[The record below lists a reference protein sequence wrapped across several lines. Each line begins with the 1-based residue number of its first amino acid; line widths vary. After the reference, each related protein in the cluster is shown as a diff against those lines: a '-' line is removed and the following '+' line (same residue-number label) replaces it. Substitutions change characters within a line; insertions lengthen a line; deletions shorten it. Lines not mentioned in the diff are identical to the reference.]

1 MAHCAV
7 GAGDYAVERN
17 IYGLRPG
24 GAFGSVGI
32 GAVVLTA
39 GSPTPAAVSGYV
51 LHAVPANGGGVDRYV
66 RDICAHRAH
75 DCILHIVREQC
86 VFEAVAAEQLI
97 PIDYADMAHAIATG
111 ALGRPAL
118 IHAHSTLAPVRDR
131 VRQLCQA
138 LAIDYVVTLHDI
150 DFAAAAVD
158 VGDGEREARLA
169 FVSEAAARVAPSQ
182 FIVNVLLGALGA
194 SVSGHLIENGV
205 DASGLANTAL
215 VATESDTEKQ
225 FQIAVIGALGPHKG
239 LSFLRDVVAALPAE
253 LRVVIVGYADG
264 QVTPGWLQ
272 QDRLWVHGAFEPQQ
286 LATIV
291 QRYGVG
297 LAFFPNQQPESYCYA
312 LSDGWCAGLPALG
325 PASGAIGDRIAGT
338 GAGWT
343 FDPGSTP
350 EAVARAIVGWLAS
363 VGEKKLAVRRAVE
376 QLLAPAVMVERLG
389 HVYEKNMKTT
399 HEPPQ
404 LSALNAVAATQ
415 LNGRF
420 FRGELQRLS
429 GDLAFSQ
436 TQIAQV
442 NASMHSL
449 THEFDGRGAWIATL
463 EKNLADTQAELRRV
477 EAARQAEHVAA
488 ELARDDE
495 RARSNA
501 ARDQERAAAEAA
513 LHRVLADADA
523 ARAKDRAE
531 IEAARVQ
538 DRSEIEAARAT
549 DRADIEAAREKER
562 LDSEAARAQDRTDF
576 AAALALARSEMDA
589 VRADERANAEALR
602 ALANAAHASELARE
616 RALLEAQHQQQRL
629 YDREQV
635 LAERMRD
642 HALSEAAQVSAHA
655 AYEQYAAKLQK
666 DVNDTLAIAH
676 RYEQKI
682 ANYEHALSSLPTIV
696 QRWMRT
702 RGQRLAGAKDAQ

>member
-1 MAHCAV
+1 M
-7 GAGDYAVERN
+7 
-17 IYGLRPG
+17 
-24 GAFGSVGI
+24 GI

>member
-1 MAHCAV
+1 M
-7 GAGDYAVERN
+7 
-17 IYGLRPG
+17 
-24 GAFGSVGI
+24 GI

-39 GSPTPAAVSGYV
+39 GSPTPAAVGGYV

-66 RDICAHRAH
+66 RDICAHRTQ

-86 VFEAVAAEQLI
+86 VFETVATERLI
-97 PIDYADMAHAIATG
+97 PIDYADMASAVSSG

-118 IHAHSTLAPVRDR
+118 VHAHSTLAPVRDR

-138 LAIDYVVTLHDI
+138 LAIGYVVTLHDI

-169 FVSEAAARVAPSQ
+169 FVSEAAARVVPSQ
-182 FIVNVLLGALGA
+182 FIANVLLGALGTSA
-194 SVSGHLIENGV
+194 PGQLIENGV
-205 DASGLANTAL
+205 DAAGLTDTAL
-215 VATESDTEKQ
+215 RTLDSGADAP

-239 LSFLRDVVAALPAE
+239 LSFLLEVVAALPAA
-253 LRVVIVGYADG
+253 LRVVLVGYADG
-264 QVTPGWLQ
+264 QLTPGWLQ
-272 QDRLWVHGAFEPQQ
+272 QDRLWVHGAFESQQ

-291 QRYGVG
+291 RHYGVA

-325 PASGAIGDRIAGT
+325 PASGAIGDRIVST

-343 FDPGSTP
+343 FDPASSP
-350 EAVARAIVGWLAS
+350 KEVARGVVAYLSG
-363 VGEKKLAVRRAVE
+363 VGEKKLAVQRAVE
-376 QLLAPAVMVERLG
+376 RLVAPAVMVERLG

-404 LSALNAVAATQ
+404 LAPLNAVAATQ

-442 NASMHSL
+442 NASLHSL
-449 THEFDGRGAWIATL
+449 TDEFDGRGAWIATL

-477 EAARQAEHVAA
+477 EAARQAEHAAA
-488 ELARDDE
+488 ELAREDE

-501 ARDQERAAAEAA
+501 ARDQERAAAEMA

-531 IEAARVQ
+531 IEAARAQ
-538 DRSEIEAARAT
+538 DRSEIEAARAK
-549 DRADIEAAREKER
+549 DRADIEAARETER
-562 LDSEAARAQDRTDF
+562 LDSEAARAKDRAEF
-576 AAALALARSEMDA
+576 GAALALARSELDA
-589 VRADERANAEALR
+589 VRADERANAEAMR
-602 ALANAAHASELARE
+602 ALASAAHASELARE
-616 RALLEAQHQQQRL
+616 RALLEAQNQQERQH
-629 YDREQV
+629 DREQA
-635 LAERMRD
+635 LAERMRE
-642 HALSEAAQVSAHA
+642 HALAEAAQISAHA

-666 DVNDTLAIAH
+666 DVDDTLAIAH

-682 ANYEHALSSLPTIV
+682 AHYEHALSALPTML
-696 QRWMRT
+696 QRWILK
-702 RGQRLAGAKDAQ
+702 RGQRRAGAKDAQ

>member
-1 MAHCAV
+1 M
-7 GAGDYAVERN
+7 
-17 IYGLRPG
+17 
-24 GAFGSVGI
+24 GI
-32 GAVVLTA
+32 GAVVLTGA
-39 GSPTPAAVSGYV
+39 SPTSAAVSSYV

-66 RDICAHRAH
+66 RDICAHRAQ

-86 VFEAVAAEQLI
+86 VFEAEAAKRLT
-97 PIDYADMAHAIATG
+97 PIDYADMARAMASG

-118 IHAHSTLAPVRDR
+118 VHAHSTLAPVRDR

-138 LAIDYVVTLHDI
+138 LAINYVVTLHDI

-169 FVSEAAARVAPSQ
+169 FVRQASARVVPSQ
-182 FIVNVLLGALGA
+182 FITNVLLGALGPSA
-194 SVSGHLIENGV
+194 PGQLIENGV
-205 DASGLANTAL
+205 DAAVSVDTA
-215 VATESDTEKQ
+215 VVTPDIGTNEP

-239 LSFLRDVVAALPAE
+239 LSFLQDVVAALPAE

-264 QVTPGWLQ
+264 QVTPGWLRQ
-272 QDRLWVHGAFEPQQ
+272 NRLWVHGAFESAQ

-291 QRYGVG
+291 RQYGVK

-312 LSDGWCAGLPALG
+312 LSDGWCAGLPAVG
-325 PASGAIGDRIAGT
+325 PASGAIGDRIVST

-343 FDPGSTP
+343 FDPGSSP
-350 EAVARAIVGWLAS
+350 RAVARDIVGYLAS
-363 VGEKKLAVRRAVE
+363 VGEKKLAVQRAVE
-376 QLLAPAVMVERLG
+376 RLLAPAVMVERLG
-389 HVYEKNMKTT
+389 HVYEKNMKTI

-404 LSALNAVAATQ
+404 LSALNTVAATQ

-442 NASMHSL
+442 TASLHSL
-449 THEFDGRGAWIATL
+449 TGEFDGRGAWIATL
-463 EKNLADTQAELRRV
+463 EKNLAESQAELRRV
-477 EAARQAEHVAA
+477 EAVRQAEHVAA
-488 ELARDDE
+488 ELAREDE

-523 ARAKDRAE
+523 ARAKDRTE
-531 IEAARVQ
+531 IETARAQ
-538 DRSEIEAARAT
+538 DRSDIEAARAK

-562 LDSEAARAQDRTDF
+562 LDSEAAREKERLDSEAARAQDRADF
-576 AAALALARSEMDA
+576 AAALSLARSEIDA
-589 VRADERANAEALR
+589 ARTDERANADALR
-602 ALANAAHASELARE
+602 ALADAAHADALARE
-616 RALLEAQHQQQRL
+616 RALHEALRRQDQ
-629 YDREQV
+629 EQAH
-635 LAERMRD
+635 AERMHD

-696 QRWMRT
+696 QRWIRK
-702 RGQRLAGAKDAQ
+702 RGQRQAGAKDAS